1 MKMLL
6 LTNDYPPTIS
16 GISTLFYR
24 IWLFL
29 PSDQDLI
36 LAPSVEGSAA
46 FDKESGRNVVR
57 YPAIPV
63 KSIFIKVFNFSVQ
76 FLYALRL
83 SLRHRVR
90 LLHAGQILNGGVIG
104 YIFKKILG
112 IPYVVW
118 VYGDETRPIYMKSPI
133 HRLLID
139 RLIGGADRIVS
150 VSPVI
155 TEEFLEYGVSRDKII
170 EIIPGVDTETFSPGK
185 PPLELMERYGVKGKT
200 VLMTVA
206 RLTPRKG
213 QDTVISALPGILK
226 KHPDVVYLIV
236 GHGPYRRSLEE
247 LARDVGVLGNVIFAG
262 KVSDTELPDHYR
274 LSDIYVMP
282 NREVKDSTDSIE
294 GFGISFIEAGASAKP
309 VVGGRSGGA
318 VFAVEEGVSG
328 VLVDPEDV
336 GGLTD
341 AVIGLLDDPKGTGDL
356 GRRGLERARTFDWR
370 LRADEIL
377 ELHREYER
385 SRR

>member
-1 MKMLL
+1 MKTIL

-29 PSDQDLI
+29 PDGEDLI
-36 LAPSVEGSAA
+36 LAPGVEGGRD
-46 FDKESGRNVVR
+46 FDEESGRGAIR

-63 KSIFIKVFNFSVQ
+63 NSLFIKAVNFAIQ
-76 FLYALRL
+76 FFYALRL
-83 SLRHRVR
+83 ALRHRVR
-90 LLHAGQILNGGVIG
+90 LIHAGQILNGGAIG
-104 YIFKKILG
+104 YVLKKIFG
-112 IPYVVW
+112 IPYVIW
-118 VYGDETRPIYMKSPI
+118 VYGDETKPIYMRSPV
-133 HRLLID
+133 HRYLID
-139 RLIGGADRIVS
+139 RLIRGADRIIS

-155 TEEFLEYGVSRDKII
+155 TEEFLDYGVSAEKIV
-170 EIIPGVDTETFSPGK
+170 EIIPGVDTETFSPGE
-185 PPLELMERYGVKGKT
+185 PPMEMMERYGVKGKT

-236 GHGPYRRSLEE
+236 GDGPYRRSLEK
-247 LARDVGVLGNVIFAG
+247 LSVDKGVYDSVIFAG
-262 KVSDTELPDHYR
+262 RVVDSELPDHYR

-318 VFAVEEGVSG
+318 VFAVEDGGSG
-328 VLVDPEDV
+328 ILVDPEDA

-341 AVIGLLDDPKGTGDL
+341 AVIGLIDDPRRAEDM

-370 LRADEIL
+370 LRAEEIS
-377 ELHREYER
+377 ELHREYEE
-385 SRR
+385 SRK